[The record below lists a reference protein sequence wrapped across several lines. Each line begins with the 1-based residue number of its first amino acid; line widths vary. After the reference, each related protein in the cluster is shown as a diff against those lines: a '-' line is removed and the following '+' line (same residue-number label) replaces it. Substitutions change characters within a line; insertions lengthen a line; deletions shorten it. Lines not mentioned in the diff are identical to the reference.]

1 MMKVS
6 SVRPGQ
12 WLQVDLDDLGKK
24 IVGYLEEH
32 YPDTLP
38 VSFSL
43 DVDPQEHRRK
53 LIVTTRQQGTN
64 RETILDT
71 SFSMS
76 NEFHALA
83 KHVDALG
90 ADFTT
95 NWKLIQQEQTLCEG
109 GIEIC
114 VEKILETSRKGL
126 NIQRYKGLG
135 EMNPDQLWET
145 TMNPENRTL
154 LQVRVD
160 DAVKSNEIFT
170 VLMGDQVEPRREFI
184 EENALEVRNLDI

>member
-1 MMKVS
+1 M
-6 SVRPGQ
+6 
-12 WLQVDLDDLGKK
+12 QVDLEDLGTK
-24 IVGYLEEH
+24 IIGYLEQH
-32 YPDTLP
+32 YPDALP
-38 VSFSL
+38 ATWLWMSTQKSI
-43 DVDPQEHRRK
+43 DGK

-64 RETILDT
+64 CETILDT

-83 KHVDALG
+83 KHVEALG
-90 ADFTT
+90 SDFTSS
-95 NWKLIQQEQTLCEG
+95 WKLVQQEQTLCEG
-109 GIEIC
+109 AVETC

-145 TMNPENRTL
+145 TMNLENRTL

-170 VLMGDQVEPRREFI
+170 VLMGI
-184 EENALEVRNLDI
+184 KLNLVGNSSRKMHSR